1 MAGLKGYGE
10 SNPLLSAL
18 FGTFQSATSAG
29 ATTSALWSQL
39 RESAGRAYLAG
50 SIALDQYT
58 ASQIQEVGRGVL
70 SDQGIGIG
78 AVNWYRQASGEWLRA
93 KLNLHAQAN
102 DEQILGTSIWVPK
115 WAITTNAAVPT
126 RYLSRVN
133 FTYETLGGEIVTEWK
148 SFEHFAPITTIE
160 DILTNAQSQFANR
173 DRYHVTR
180 VVGVNDYEIAQR

>member
-1 MAGLKGYGE
+1 MAGLNGYGE

-58 ASQIQEVGRGVL
+58 TSQIQEVGRGVL

-78 AVNWYRQASGEWLRA
+78 AVNWYRQAAGEWLRA
-93 KLNLHAQAN
+93 KLNLHAQEN
-102 DEQILGTSIWVPK
+102 GEQILGTSIWVPK

-180 VVGVNDYEIAQR
+180 VIGVNDYEIAQR